1 MLRVGVVGL
10 GTIGR
15 SVCRALE
22 AGLPGLHLVG
32 ALSRDRAKATGFLA
46 SLGSAPPFLPIHRLI
61 EESEVIVEAA
71 TRSALEELAVGILK
85 AGRDLLVLSVG
96 ALLDHP
102 EWVGLAERHGAR
114 IHVPSGAIAGLDG
127 VKAACVGPIDRI
139 TMETRKSPS
148 SLHGAPYLV
157 QRGLS
162 LEGLYGETLIFEGP
176 AREACRGFPANVNV
190 VAALSLAGL
199 GPDATR
205 IRIFAVPG
213 LTRNVHDI
221 RVEGGFGALAVHI
234 ENVPFEENPRTGRLS
249 ALSAIAALRDLTS
262 PLRLGA

>member
-10 GTIGR
+10 GTIGKA
-15 SVCRALE
+15 VCTALD

-32 ALSRDRAKATGFLA
+32 ALSRDEVKATRFLA
-46 SLGSAPPFLPIHRLI
+46 SLGSAPPFLPIHDLI
-61 EESEVIVEAA
+61 EKSQLVVEAA
-71 TRSALEELAVGILK
+71 TRDVLEKLAPDVLG
-85 AGRDLLVLSVG
+85 AGRDLLVMSVG
-96 ALLDHP
+96 ALLDHS
-102 EWVGLAERHGAR
+102 EWVELAERHGAR

-127 VKAACVGPIDRI
+127 VKAAQVGRIDRV

-148 SLHGAPYLV
+148 SLRGAPYLIE
-157 QRGLS
+157 RGIS
-162 LEGLYGETLIFEGP
+162 LEGLAAETLIFEGP

-190 VAALSLAGL
+190 VAALALAGL

-221 RVEGGFGALAVHI
+221 YVEGAFGMLSVHI
-234 ENVPFEENPRTGRLS
+234 ENVPFEGNPRTGRLS
-249 ALSAIAALRDLTS
+249 AFSAIAALRALAS
-262 PLRLGA
+262 PLRLGV